1 MPDERPRSSWRRRLT
16 SEEMDATM
24 DLEAWAKRL
33 GFDEFDDLVRLEALI
48 FRDLLA
54 PPGEGEPVRVR
65 QVDPTRRRR

>member
-1 MPDERPRSSWRRRLT
+1 
-16 SEEMDATM
+16 M
-24 DLEAWAKRL
+24 DLEAWARRL

-54 PPGEGEPVRVR
+54 PRGEGEPEGEPVRVR